1 MTEKTGFI
9 KNERSDESDID
20 IQDGNN
26 SGFESD
32 ESNEN
37 SNEMSNR
44 SEVSEIKIKK
54 GRPKGTKRARD
65 KDENESGKA
74 YPTKKQKTKPFSIDV
89 IKAVYCCTA
98 LCLCS
103 IDVDSIKAL
112 RDHIGSRMED
122 FASWLENGGV
132 KIIDKPGRT
141 GGRPG
146 TDSESALAWLH
157 FYAIKYAEQQPDQ
170 VKLHLPP
177 CLTKGSVYMMY
188 TEEMTEKGIKII
200 SISHFYLLWRKCLNF
215 ISIPQQSTFSK
226 CDICTQIKTKLSSTK
241 DKAIR
246 AALQKLRH
254 NHLRKQSLERRKY
267 HKHAMKARLY
277 PEKYVSIIIDGM
289 DQKKTQIPHLLYIS
303 SFIAGM
309 WKLRTHLVGAIVH
322 GVGVYGFF
330 DYYQYPHGS
339 NLTIHVLLS
348 ILFMIRDSLPEVF
361 CVCYQQAMFFG
372 CNMQEHQIDNYKC
385 KIQFVWMFSV
395 WLKTHSATTLPKL
408 MNLWEQCFTPKPTGI
423 LTENVY
429 DVAGWLQGHI
439 NPISGHSKPHT
450 FRITK
455 ENDKV
460 KLVFKKWTNDAVW
473 IESKGNKELLENIPS
488 GYPKKLEKISDANID
503 AKKLENDVNKVL
515 RDYRNPMKMK
525 RENSGCWTISLRQQ
539 NKQGYHWK
547 RRQK

>member
-1 MTEKTGFI
+1 MDVTWLFWGIMIVTSLIAMNFGEIFCMAYRFI

-215 ISIPQQSTFSK
+215 ISIPQQSTFFE
-226 CDICTQIKTKLSSTK
+226 I
-241 DKAIR
+241 
-246 AALQKLRH
+246 
-254 NHLRKQSLERRKY
+254 LERRKY

-309 WKLRTHLVGAIVH
+309 WKLRDPSSWCNCPRCRCLWVFLI
-322 GVGVYGFF
+322 
-330 DYYQYPHGS
+330 
-339 NLTIHVLLS
+339 TINTL
-348 ILFMIRDSLPEVF
+348 MD
-361 CVCYQQAMFFG
+361 
-372 CNMQEHQIDNYKC
+372 QI
-385 KIQFVWMFSV
+385 
-395 WLKTHSATTLPKL
+395 
-408 MNLWEQCFTPKPTGI
+408 
-423 LTENVY
+423 
-429 DVAGWLQGHI
+429 
-439 NPISGHSKPHT
+439 
-450 FRITK
+450 
-455 ENDKV
+455 
-460 KLVFKKWTNDAVW
+460 
-473 IESKGNKELLENIPS
+473 
-488 GYPKKLEKISDANID
+488 
-503 AKKLENDVNKVL
+503 
-515 RDYRNPMKMK
+515 
-525 RENSGCWTISLRQQ
+525 
-539 NKQGYHWK
+539 
-547 RRQK
+547 

>member
-1 MTEKTGFI
+1 MREVFEIDIPTSKYI
-9 KNERSDESDID
+9 LYYYSDESDID
-20 IQDGNN
+20 IQDGITVVLKVMKVMKI
-26 SGFESD
+26 
-32 ESNEN
+32 

-44 SEVSEIKIKK
+44 SE

-74 YPTKKQKTKPFSIDV
+74 YPTKKQ
-89 IKAVYCCTA
+89 
-98 LCLCS
+98 
-103 IDVDSIKAL
+103 
-112 RDHIGSRMED
+112 SRMED

-254 NHLRKQSLERRKY
+254 NHLRKQR
-267 HKHAMKARLY
+267 
-277 PEKYVSIIIDGM
+277 
-289 DQKKTQIPHLLYIS
+289 
-303 SFIAGM
+303 
-309 WKLRTHLVGAIVH
+309 
-322 GVGVYGFF
+322 
-330 DYYQYPHGS
+330 
-339 NLTIHVLLS
+339 
-348 ILFMIRDSLPEVF
+348 
-361 CVCYQQAMFFG
+361 
-372 CNMQEHQIDNYKC
+372 
-385 KIQFVWMFSV
+385 FSV

-515 RDYRNPMKMK
+515 RDYVTVEEDKNWWDSFFESLEKSN
-525 RENSGCWTISLRQQ
+525 ENEEGEQWMLDDIIEATEQASLTLLDRLYPFT
-539 NKQGYHWK
+539 KCCSVSSCMVH
-547 RRQK
+547 